1 MLAKFLESS
10 SKPTQVMPSDNVLKI
25 SCVIW
30 LPFRK
35 KMSECIAVPY
45 GISEESAGLDRHSL
59 DKVPKHLEKNVVL
72 LPKCGLC

>member
-25 SCVIW
+25 SYVIW

-35 KMSECIAVPY
+35 KKSSCIAGPY

-59 DKVPKHLEKNVVL
+59 DKVPQHLEKNVVL